1 MKLYHASNIWKNKF
15 VWANTKK
22 GARRKLNEVLLDEHI
37 KTGISIDYD
46 AWDVALIRDTDNKIV
61 KKKKEKK
68 C

>member
-15 VWANTKK
+15 VWTNTKK

-37 KTGISIDYD
+37 KTGINIDYD
-46 AWDVALIRDTDNKIV
+46 AWGVELIRDTDNKIV

-68 C
+68 

>member
-37 KTGISIDYD
+37 KTGVEFDYD
-46 AWDVALIRDTDNKIV
+46 KWGVELVRDTDNKLV
-61 KKKKEKK
+61 KKKGK
-68 C
+68 

>member
-37 KTGISIDYD
+37 KTGINIDYD

>member
-37 KTGISIDYD
+37 KTGINIDYD
-46 AWDVALIRDTDNKIV
+46 AWDVSLVRDTDNKLI
-61 KKKKEKK
+61 KKKEIK
-68 C
+68 

>member
-46 AWDVALIRDTDNKIV
+46 AWNVELIRDTDNKIV